1 MTTTV
6 QPNGAR
12 RVRKPAGPTPFWLR
26 LNSFFA
32 FPFQREPLLYALLL
46 SSCGLLMGVCLMWRM
61 PLGILLVAIGY
72 LLAASRYAFKV
83 MALASQGLL
92 RAEDYP
98 RHNDPDWKPLPWKL
112 FALLLVQ
119 ALVLGFVARRSAG
132 LYVLLNLLISL
143 ALPAAIM
150 VLVQSLS
157 FRQAINPFMQLA
169 TIQAIG
175 VSYLLL
181 CLFLFLLS
189 MGAPMVLGMLLPALG
204 MWVALPMLFLVLSY
218 FTWVMAALMGYVMY
232 QHHDALGID
241 LLPGGGEDAPAT
253 GPAALSPEKLAE
265 RMDDAEVGQR
275 VADGD
280 LQGAVALARE
290 RVREQ
295 PESLPAHRRYHKAL
309 LLSDQTATLAD
320 HARRMIALLMARGER
335 AEALRVWVACRGRSP
350 DFVLEDASQTL
361 VLAQAAWKG
370 ADARTALELLKG
382 FDRRHR
388 GHATLPDA
396 YELIVRVL
404 VQGLG
409 RDETARAVLKAL
421 QERYPDSPQT
431 REAEWVLRQRGAPA

>member
-1 MTTTV
+1 M
-6 QPNGAR
+6 
-12 RVRKPAGPTPFWLR
+12 
-26 LNSFFA
+26 
-32 FPFQREPLLYALLL
+32 
-46 SSCGLLMGVCLMWRM
+46 
-61 PLGILLVAIGY
+61 
-72 LLAASRYAFKV
+72 
-83 MALASQGLL
+83 
-92 RAEDYP
+92 
-98 RHNDPDWKPLPWKL
+98 
-112 FALLLVQ
+112 
-119 ALVLGFVARRSAG
+119 
-132 LYVLLNLLISL
+132 LNLLISL

-350 DFVLEDASQTL
+350 DFVLEDAGQTL